1 MKFLLR
7 LANGID
13 SLNQKIGNAI
23 SWALFLAVLI
33 CAGNALLRYALNS
46 SSNAWLEIQWV
57 LFSASFL
64 LGTAHTLRR
73 NEHVRID
80 VLAGRL
86 SRRAQVWLDLF
97 GFLFFLLPVCALILR
112 YGTPFALTSISN
124 QEVSSN
130 AGGLIVWP
138 AKCLIPLGFFLL
150 ALQAF
155 SEIIKRI
162 GFLFGMVDGSTFVKA
177 SASVQPGMPSSVMPP
192 PSQ

>member
-1 MKFLLR
+1 MKFLLQ

-13 SLNQKIGNAI
+13 TLNQKIGNAI
-23 SWALFLAVLI
+23 SWSLFLAVLI

-64 LGTAHTLRR
+64 LSAAHTLRR

>member
-1 MKFLLR
+1 MKFLLK

-13 SLNQKIGNAI
+13 ILSQKIGNAI
-23 SWALFLAVLI
+23 SWVLLLAVLI
-33 CAGNALLRYALNS
+33 CAVNALLRYAVNS

-57 LFSASFL
+57 LFSAVFL
-64 LGTAHTLRR
+64 LIAAQTLRR

-80 VLAGRL
+80 VLVGRL
-86 SRRAQVWLDLF
+86 SKRTQVWIDLL

-112 YGTPFALTSISN
+112 YGIPFAFNSIQS
-124 QEVSSN
+124 QEISSN

-150 ALQAF
+150 ILQAC

-162 GFLFGMVDGSTFVKA
+162 GFLCHMVDA
-177 SASVQPGMPSSVMPP
+177 SAFDKAQTSALPSAIREAK
-192 PSQ
+192 Q

>member
-1 MKFLLR
+1 MKFLLQ

-13 SLNQKIGNAI
+13 TLNQKIGNAV
-23 SWALFLAVLI
+23 SWALLLAVLI
-33 CAGNALLRYALNS
+33 CAGNALLRYVLNS

-64 LGTAHTLRR
+64 LGAAHTLRR

-150 ALQAF
+150 SLQAF

-162 GFLFGMVDGSTFVKA
+162 GFLFGMVDGSAFNKA
-177 SASVQPGMPSSVMPP
+177 QASTPSSVMPTP
-192 PSQ
+192 PQ